1 MKHRF
6 CSSRFGALLVPLM
19 LLLGGARAQAAEDP
33 EALVEKGLEL
43 RRQHK
48 NAEALEAFREAWAI
62 APSPRIRAQIALAEQ
77 ALGDWSSAEGDLAAA
92 LAATDDAWIE
102 KHRAILEEAR
112 SKVAGHLGWI
122 ELVVDVDG
130 VDAFLDGV
138 LLGPT
143 PRSAPIRVVAGSH
156 RLEIRSKG
164 MEPVSREVVV
174 APLAKTRVVMSAPQP
189 APLRRERRV
198 EASSGYGV
206 PVLLLGGSAVA
217 LGFGTWLGLR
227 TFATKSERDAHCHP
241 ITCDEE
247 GIRLDQSARTSATWS
262 TVSFVTGAALGT
274 VGTVLL
280 LRSRSTQV
288 SVTARPTSVALTVGG
303 FW

>member
-1 MKHRF
+1 MKRRF
-6 CSSRFGALLVPLM
+6 CSSRFGVLFALLLA
-19 LLLGGARAQAAEDP
+19 GARAHATEDP

-43 RRQHK
+43 RRLHK
-48 NAEALEAFREAWAI
+48 NAEALQAFREAWAI

-77 ALGDWSSAEGDLAAA
+77 ALGDWLAAESDLAAA
-92 LAATDDAWIE
+92 LAATEDAWIE

-112 SKVAGHLGWI
+112 SKIAGHLGWI

-156 RLEIRSKG
+156 RLEIRPKG
-164 MEPVSREVVV
+164 TEPVSREVVV
-174 APLAKTRVVMSAPQP
+174 APIANTRVLLSAPRQP
-189 APLRRERRV
+189 PLRRERRV
-198 EASSGYGV
+198 EAASGYEV
-206 PVLLLGGSAVA
+206 PVLFLGGSAVA
-217 LGFGTWLGLR
+217 LGIGTWLGLR
-227 TFATKSERDAHCHP
+227 TFALKSERDAHCRG
-241 ITCDEE
+241 IYCDEE
-247 GIRLDQSARTSATWS
+247 GVRLDNSARTSATWS

-280 LRSRSTQV
+280 LRSKSTHV
-288 SVTARPTSVALTVGG
+288 AVTAQPTSVALSVGG